1 MSGVF
6 NSRGLQIAH
15 NEYGVKDGDSPNE
28 QFDMTSATATRI
40 LDVAWANRGI
50 AAYQLLGYA
59 VWNPIN
65 PSAPVIQ
72 RYLPDFHPDFPWMVA
87 TKITNIKGIGARG
100 WTTANGVKIA
110 RYQIARI
117 TVQYEFPEY
126 DLLYDD
132 YTTSEFDRYR
142 TFEAK
147 PAAEYLSVPLGSGRP
162 YLTWSQGPGSL
173 TNPKRPFPGNVG
185 FIVGTIDFHWKW
197 LQVPF
202 EALPFDDILGT
213 IGRVNKTEFA
223 DCPAGTLLL
232 IGVDYK
238 RNNSPYGLRTWT
250 IEYTARYNPRLHN
263 NFYDFI
269 GDAATGTGKGWYQA
283 STDGTYHAPG
293 SVTDGKLLF
302 DEREF
307 DDLFTPPPP

>member
-6 NSRGLQIAH
+6 NVRGLQLAH
-15 NEYGVKDGDSPNE
+15 TEYGVKDGDSPNE

-40 LDVAWANRGI
+40 IDVAWANRGI

-59 VWNPIN
+59 QWNPVDPLN
-65 PSAPVIQ
+65 PVIQ

-87 TKITNIKGIGARG
+87 TKISNIKGIGARG
-100 WTTANGVKIA
+100 WTVANGTKIA
-110 RYQIARI
+110 KYQSARI
-117 TVQYEFPEY
+117 TVQYEFPDY
-126 DLLYDD
+126 DLQYDD
-132 YTTSEFDRYR
+132 YTVSEFDRYR

-147 PAAEYLSVPLGSGRP
+147 PAAEYLSVPLGSGEP
-162 YLTWSQGPGSL
+162 YLKWSQGRVG
-173 TNPKRPFPGNVG
+173 KPFPGNVG
-185 FIVGTIDFHWKW
+185 FIVGSIDFHWKW

-213 IGRVNKTEFA
+213 VGRVNKTEFA

-269 GDAATGTGKGWYQA
+269 PPSPGWYQA
-283 STDGTYHAPG
+283 STTGTYYAPG
-293 SVTDGKLLF
+293 SVPDGKLLF
-302 DEREF
+302 DEREYEN
-307 DDLFTPPPP
+307 LFTPPPI